1 MKRSPLLHPNRLPT
15 GFTFLELLIVLALLT
30 GVMGVAVPGVLDWM
44 DARRIH
50 DATDSVAG
58 KLLEASADAM
68 WTGIP
73 HAFEYSAQS
82 NSYRSV
88 QMNTETANGSQNEP
102 VQVQV
107 GWNPLPDSLTL
118 YADSPSDTSARYF
131 RIVFDV
137 HGRSRVS
144 GVVVAG
150 AEMQQVIRIAPL
162 SGFPSVVEN

>member
-1 MKRSPLLHPNRLPT
+1 MKRPPLLHPNRLPT
-15 GFTFLELLIVLALLT
+15 GFTFLELLIVLAVLT
-30 GVMGVAVPGVLDWM
+30 GVMSLAVPVALDWM

-68 WTGIP
+68 WMGIP

-88 QMNTETANGSQNEP
+88 EINTETANGSQNGPLE
-102 VQVQV
+102 VRG

-118 YADSPSDTSARYF
+118 YADNRPDTSARYF

-137 HGRSRVS
+137 HGRSRGS

-150 AEMQQVIRIAPL
+150 ADMHQVIRIAPL
-162 SGFPSVVEN
+162 SGFPTVVDN